1 MSARILVLPGSTRL
15 ASHNRRLA
23 LEAARLLALSNATV
37 TLVDL
42 ADYPMPIYDGDT
54 EETEGPPAMAI
65 KLAQRIAE
73 QDGMLLVSPEYNA
86 SIPPLLKNTLDWVS
100 RVRKIEGRP
109 LQPFKRLVVALAS
122 ASPGRLGGLRGL
134 VALRPVCLALG
145 AEVLTAQLAVH
156 DAATAFDENGRL
168 ADERQRLAL
177 DALLE
182 QLIDHAQALGR
193 HQP

>member
-54 EETEGPPAMAI
+54 EEAEGPPAMAI

>member
-1 MSARILVLPGSTRL
+1 MSARILVIPGSIRL
-15 ASHNRRLA
+15 ASYNRRLA
-23 LEAARLLALSNATV
+23 QEAARLLALGNATV

-42 ADYPMPIYDGDT
+42 ADYPLPIYDGDS
-54 EETEGPPAMAI
+54 EEADGPPA
-65 KLAQRIAE
+65 LAVQLAERIAE
-73 QDGMLLVSPEYNA
+73 QDGLLLVSPEYNA
-86 SIPPLLKNTLDWVS
+86 SISPLLKNALDWAS
-100 RVRKIEGRP
+100 RVRKVRGKP
-109 LQPFKRLVVALAS
+109 LQPFRHLVVGLAS

-134 VALRPVCLALG
+134 VALRPICQALG
-145 AEVLTAQLAVH
+145 AEVLTTQLAVH
-156 DAATAFDENGRL
+156 EAATAFDENGRL

>member
-1 MSARILVLPGSTRL
+1 MSARILVIPGSIRL
-15 ASHNRRLA
+15 ASYNRRLA
-23 LEAARLLALSNATV
+23 QEAARLLALGNATV

-42 ADYPMPIYDGDT
+42 ADYPLPIYDGDS
-54 EETEGPPAMAI
+54 EEADGPPA
-65 KLAQRIAE
+65 LAVQLAERIAE
-73 QDGMLLVSPEYNA
+73 QDGLLLVSPEYNA
-86 SIPPLLKNTLDWVS
+86 SVSPLLKNALDWAS
-100 RVRKIEGRP
+100 RVRKVRGKP
-109 LQPFKRLVVALAS
+109 LQPFRHLVVGLAS

-134 VALRPVCLALG
+134 VALRPICQALG
-145 AEVLTAQLAVH
+145 AEVLTTQLAVH
-156 DAATAFDENGRL
+156 EAATAFDENGRL

>member
-1 MSARILVLPGSTRL
+1 MSARILVIPGSTRL
-15 ASHNRRLA
+15 ASYNRRLA

-54 EETEGPPAMAI
+54 EEAEGPPDMAV
-65 KLAQRIAE
+65 KLAERIAE

-100 RVRKIEGRP
+100 RVRKIQGRP
-109 LQPFKRLVVALAS
+109 LQPFKRLVVGLAS

-134 VALRPVCLALG
+134 IALRPVCLSLG
-145 AEVLTAQLAVH
+145 AEVLTTQLSVH
-156 DAATAFDENGRL
+156 EAATAFDESGRL

>member
-1 MSARILVLPGSTRL
+1 MSARILVIPGSIRL
-15 ASHNRRLA
+15 ASYNRRLA
-23 LEAARLLALSNATV
+23 QEAARLLALGNATV

-42 ADYPMPIYDGDT
+42 ADYPLPIYDGDS
-54 EETEGPPAMAI
+54 EEANGPPA
-65 KLAQRIAE
+65 LAVQLAERIAE
-73 QDGMLLVSPEYNA
+73 QDGLLLVSPEYNA
-86 SIPPLLKNTLDWVS
+86 SISPLLKNALDWAS
-100 RVRKIEGRP
+100 RVRKVRGKP
-109 LQPFKRLVVALAS
+109 LQPFRHLVVGLAS

-134 VALRPVCLALG
+134 VALRPICQALG
-145 AEVLTAQLAVH
+145 AEVLTTQLAVH
-156 DAATAFDENGRL
+156 EAATAFDENGRL

>member
-54 EETEGPPAMAI
+54 EEAEGPPAMAI

-168 ADERQRLAL
+168 ADERQRIAL

>member
-54 EETEGPPAMAI
+54 EEADGPPDMAI
-65 KLAQRIAE
+65 KLAERIAE
-73 QDGMLLVSPEYNA
+73 QDGLLLVSPEYNA
-86 SIPPLLKNTLDWVS
+86 SVPPLLKNALDWVS

-109 LQPFKRLVVALAS
+109 LQPFKRLVVGLAS

-156 DAATAFDENGRL
+156 DAASAFDADGRL

>member
-54 EETEGPPAMAI
+54 EEAEGPPAMAI
-65 KLAQRIAE
+65 KLAQQIAE

-134 VALRPVCLALG
+134 VALRPVCMALG
-145 AEVLTAQLAVH
+145 TEVLTAQLAVH